1 MALGNQITSD
11 CFPLANQARLGV
23 QKKCIISNLMIYL
36 NTTIAALI
44 NSIKVHSGPKFRG
57 SKN

>member
-23 QKKCIISNLMIYL
+23 QKKNASFQI
-36 NTTIAALI
+36 
-44 NSIKVHSGPKFRG
+44 
-57 SKN
+57 

>member
-23 QKKCIISNLMIYL
+23 QKKMHHFKFDDLSQHN
-36 NTTIAALI
+36 
-44 NSIKVHSGPKFRG
+44 HS
-57 SKN
+57 STH